1 MVLAEAADSVAV
13 SVKLAAL
20 SSEVVTSAIDS
31 EGASSSSVMVSVAA
45 ESLMVALEALESV
58 KVAVSLF
65 SSSESLRTGTVKVPV
80 VSPAAMVRVPLV
92 AV

>member
-1 MVLAEAADSVAV
+1 
-13 SVKLAAL
+13 
-20 SSEVVTSAIDS
+20 
-31 EGASSSSVMVSVAA
+31 MVSVAA
-45 ESLMVALEALESV
+45 ASLMVALEALESV

-65 SSSESLRTGTVKVPV
+65 SSVESLRIGTVKVPV